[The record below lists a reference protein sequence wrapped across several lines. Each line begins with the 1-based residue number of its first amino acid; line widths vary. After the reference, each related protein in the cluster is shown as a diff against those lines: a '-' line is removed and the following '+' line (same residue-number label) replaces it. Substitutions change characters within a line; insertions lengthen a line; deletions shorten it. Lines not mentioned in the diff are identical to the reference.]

1 MRAEQDSHEV
11 PAAICKAD
19 YHDFGRYMG
28 SLEMKEPGD
37 GKVPDSTWFCLDEER
52 NIFVGAINIRHELN
66 DALRLFGGHIGSAK
80 SIRNNGG
87 VLENEV
93 SVNGVLKQRYW
104 ISNVLQNA

>member
-1 MRAEQDSHEV
+1 
-11 PAAICKAD
+11 
-19 YHDFGRYMG
+19 
-28 SLEMKEPGD
+28 MKEPGD